1 MAVDLGNL
9 VCAACNA
16 SRGCEKSEIS
26 PARQAHDRAQQSVHS
41 RARQRAAIHRPQ
53 CVSGIQQWNCLAA
66 ARELHA
72 GKGRKG
78 QSPGSHRAWR
88 SPVAVADRPR
98 SFFADGFIGDDV
110 IKELVGMPR
119 FLGAGD
125 TIDSVRPPEGS
136 PSIASYRCESNWDR
150 RKKVCRFH
158 NLSALDS
165 R

>member
-1 MAVDLGNL
+1 MALVALTRLCYYCPQSKALELWNL

-16 SRGCEKSEIS
+16 SRCEKSETS

-53 CVSGIQQWNCLAA
+53 CVSGIQPWNCLAA

-125 TIDSVRPPEGS
+125 TIDSARPPEGS
-136 PSIASYRCESNWDR
+136 PSIAIYR
-150 RKKVCRFH
+150 
-158 NLSALDS
+158 
-165 R
+165 